1 MSKRVDLAAVFA
13 TFDESWSPRTVAV
26 MNDYDIRVVRADGEF
41 TWHSHPETDEFFL
54 VLKGSLTIRLED
66 DEVVL
71 GPGQMCVVP
80 KGTRHQ
86 PYSADGAEVVLIEPT
101 ETINTGDTPGQ
112 LTAERRVVDAS

>member
-1 MSKRVDLAAVFA
+1 
-13 TFDESWSPRTVAV
+13 
-26 MNDYDIRVVRADGEF
+26 MNDYDIRVVTADGEF

-54 VLKGSLTIRLED
+54 VLKGSLTIRLEE

-71 GPGQMCVVP
+71 GPGQLYDVP

-112 LTAERRVVDAS
+112 LTAERHVVDAC